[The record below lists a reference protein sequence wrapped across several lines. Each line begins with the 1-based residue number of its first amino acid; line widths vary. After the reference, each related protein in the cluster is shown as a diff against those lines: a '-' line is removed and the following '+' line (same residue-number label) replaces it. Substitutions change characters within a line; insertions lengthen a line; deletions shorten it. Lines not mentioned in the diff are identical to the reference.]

1 MRLLSQLQFSIN
13 GIFELYITQGR
24 RFYGFSILFAIFSSI
39 WSAILGLIV
48 VYVYFIIANLLD
60 LNPMNVNRR
69 FFDNGDSL
77 IYGTNA
83 AAFIM
88 FINMSLYAIALN
100 RFKRMLNERLSFGGF
115 FRSINSSTWGLYFIC
130 TSVGII
136 VMNLLTDFATPAPNY
151 VGGSMQQLTAMY
163 NGPSATDL
171 FFSFLVFLLQFTPV
185 VLGFFIL
192 YRSLKKTGI
201 ELQKKEVGRTLVTV
215 IILSFIIYI
224 GATSISTFVNNYI
237 VRLISMPF
245 QEPLI
250 PGILT
255 LVIYVFLIGVFYL
268 GLAGSF
274 LLPFLYPENDKLQK
288 RTFHST
294 KTQPQTNYDSR
305 NRTLD
310 FTRNDSG

>member
-39 WSAILGLIV
+39 WSVILGLIV
-48 VYVYFIIANLLD
+48 VYVYFIIASLLD
-60 LNPMNVNRR
+60 LNPTNFNKR
-69 FFDNGDSL
+69 FFDNGDSW
-77 IYGTNA
+77 YYATNA

-88 FINMSLYAIALN
+88 IINMSLYAIALN
-100 RFKRMLNERLSFGGF
+100 RFKRVLKERLSFGGF

-130 TSVGII
+130 SSAGVII
-136 VMNLLTDFATPAPNY
+136 MNLLTDFATPSPNY
-151 VGGSMQQLTAMY
+151 AGGSMQQLLNSY
-163 NGPSATDL
+163 EGSSATNL
-171 FFSFLVFLLQFTPV
+171 FFSFFVFLLQFTPV
-185 VLGFFIL
+185 VLGFLIL

-201 ELQKKEVGRTLVTV
+201 ELQQKEVGRTLVTV
-215 IILSFIIYI
+215 IILSFVIYI

-250 PGILT
+250 PSILT

-268 GLAGSF
+268 GFASSF
-274 LLPFLYPENDKLQK
+274 LLPFLFHENDEVGK
-288 RTFHST
+288 RDIILNENS
-294 KTQPQTNYDSR
+294 PIDE
-305 NRTLD
+305 L
-310 FTRNDSG
+310 